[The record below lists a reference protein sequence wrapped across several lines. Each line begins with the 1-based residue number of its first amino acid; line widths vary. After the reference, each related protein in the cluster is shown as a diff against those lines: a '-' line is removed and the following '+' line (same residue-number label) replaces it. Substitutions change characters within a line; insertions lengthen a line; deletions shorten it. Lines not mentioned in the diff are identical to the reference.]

1 MEELSC
7 IGTITGE
14 YLAKLEEVLD
24 LYQRPKQA
32 RGDWASPNALA
43 TCWTRY
49 SPLFLLN
56 QIRPTLNQVV
66 AALASTFAEAKH
78 PC

>member
-1 MEELSC
+1 LEELSW
-7 IGTITGE
+7 IGPSTGE
-14 YLAKLEEVLD
+14 YLAKLEDLLD
-24 LYQRPKQA
+24 LYQRPKRA
-32 RGDWASPNALA
+32 RGDWAWPNAPT

-56 QIRPTLNQVV
+56 QIRPTLNQIV